1 MVWRQA
7 HLGAA
12 LPRGLPGRF
21 ICATTGI
28 KKAASSCASNVA
40 DQITPMTVRHGAI
53 SDFFLKVSDLS
64 LLVISLGVTIVYRY
78 APAKNPTFV
87 IDYLSDRIKVANA
100 ILGFLLLMTWHA
112 ALATQNLYVSHR
124 LQSLRAELNEIA
136 RAIVI
141 CSVALLVAAQLGK
154 WPTINITTVAGFGVL
169 SLLFVMTVRL
179 GLRLNLRRLREHGHN
194 VKSLLL
200 IGGGPRGRRF
210 AAQVHRRQD
219 LGYKLLGYVDSD
231 FAFANQDING
241 AQWLGGLEDL
251 SRLIAT
257 EVVDEVA
264 IALPIKS
271 QYTQI
276 EAAVALLEE
285 QGITTHLLSDLFPQ
299 KLARLQPT
307 DFDGLPIVS
316 LHSVPPFSW
325 RTEAKRLLDV
335 VGATVLLVLF
345 APLFALIAI
354 AIKIDSA
361 GPVFFVQD
369 RVGFNKRRFRM
380 IKFRTMGANAEAEL
394 RDLEHLNEKAGPI
407 FKMRNDPR
415 VTRVGRL
422 LRKTS
427 SDELPQLINVLLGA
441 MSLVGPR
448 PLSVR
453 DASRMEEAWQKRR
466 FSVKPGLTCLWQVSG
481 RSNLSFDQ
489 WMELDLE
496 YIDHWSLG
504 LDASI
509 LLRTIPAIV
518 MARGAS

>member
-1 MVWRQA
+1 
-7 HLGAA
+7 
-12 LPRGLPGRF
+12 
-21 ICATTGI
+21 
-28 KKAASSCASNVA
+28 
-40 DQITPMTVRHGAI
+40 MTVRHGAI
-53 SDFFLKVSDLS
+53 SDFFLKLSDLS
-64 LLVISLGVTIVYRY
+64 LLVMSLGMTIVYRY
-78 APAKNPTFV
+78 SPTDSPAFV
-87 IDYLSDRIKVANA
+87 IDYLSERIKVANA
-100 ILGFLLLMTWHA
+100 ILGFLLLTTWHA

-124 LQSLRAELNEIA
+124 LQSLRGELKEIA

-141 CSVALLVAAQLGK
+141 CSAALLIAAQLGK
-154 WPTINITTVAGFGVL
+154 WPTINAATVAGFGFL
-169 SLLFVMTVRL
+169 SLTLVITVRL
-179 GLRLNLRRLREHGHN
+179 GLRLNLRRLRAHGHN

-210 AAQVHRRQD
+210 AAQLQRRQD

-231 FAFANQDING
+231 LALANQQITG
-241 AQWLGGLEDL
+241 AQWLGRLEDL
-251 SRLIAT
+251 PRVIAT
-257 EVVDEVA
+257 EVIDEVA

-276 EAAVALLEE
+276 ESAVALLEE

-325 RTEAKRLLDV
+325 RTETKRLLDV
-335 VGATVLLVLF
+335 VGATLLLVLF
-345 APLFALIAI
+345 VPFFTLIAI
-354 AIKIDSA
+354 AIKLDSA

-380 IKFRTMGANAEAEL
+380 IKFRTMRANAEAEMKE
-394 RDLEHLNEKAGPI
+394 LEHLNEKAGPI
-407 FKMRNDPR
+407 FKIRKDPR
-415 VTRVGRL
+415 VTRVGRW

-427 SDELPQLINVLLGA
+427 IDELPQLINVLLGD

-453 DASRMEEAWQKRR
+453 DASRMEEVWQKRR
-466 FSVKPGLTCLWQVSG
+466 FSVKPGLTCLWQISG
-481 RSNLSFDQ
+481 RSNLSFDH